1 MPSYL
6 TDFTIWDAVAFALL
20 FIAWLGVGWVIEHSS
35 EKRPSTSRVM
45 KAYRRDWLREY
56 VTRSPRMFDSSVLS
70 TLRQGP
76 TFFASACMI
85 AIGSG
90 LALLGNTDQL
100 QVMAEDLIATSN
112 PQIVWDAKIMV
123 PVVILTSGLLGF
135 IWAHRLFGY
144 CAVVMSSVPN
154 DPDHPAAYPRAAK
167 AAEININA
175 ARSYNRGLRAIYF
188 ALASLTWFLGPFAL
202 FGGTA
207 ICTYILWR
215 REFASG
221 SRAVLMQDDA

>member
-1 MPSYL
+1 
-6 TDFTIWDAVAFALL
+6 
-20 FIAWLGVGWVIEHSS
+20 
-35 EKRPSTSRVM
+35 
-45 KAYRRDWLREY
+45 
-56 VTRSPRMFDSSVLS
+56 MFDSSVLS
-70 TLRQGP
+70 TLRQGT

-90 LALLGNTDQL
+90 LALLGNTDRL
-100 QVMAEDLIATSN
+100 QVVAEDLIATSN
-112 PQIVWDAKIMV
+112 PDIVWEAKVFV
-123 PVVILTSGLLGF
+123 PVVILTSGLLAF

-154 DPDHPAAYPRAAK
+154 DPDHPTAYPRAAK

-188 ALASLTWFLGPFAL
+188 ALTSLTWFLGPAAL
-202 FGGTA
+202 VVGTV
-207 ICTYILWR
+207 ICTFILWR

-221 SRAVLMQDDA
+221 SRAVLMKDDV